1 VRPSVYRDDHLVN
14 LGGVDTEPK
23 YTDEE
28 WGLLVGLPQS
38 VLIAASQAE
47 ADGNRRTREEWTAGM
62 TAIADGRGSASP
74 LVSAVAADVVTRQGD
89 VTDGDEPPVIEF
101 PDREAALSDVIGRAR
116 SAHELLVAKA
126 EAADAEAYRFWVVT
140 VADQVVGAARTGGV
154 LGLGGEQVT
163 PAERTFRDELAT
175 ALEV

>member
-1 VRPSVYRDDHLVN
+1 ME
-14 LGGVDTEPK
+14 TEPK

-47 ADGNRRTREEWTAGM
+47 HDGSRRTREEWTAGM
-62 TAIADGRGSASP
+62 TTIADGRGSSSP
-74 LVSAVAADVVTRQGD
+74 LVKKVADEVVARQGD
-89 VTDGDEPPVIEF
+89 ITHGDEPPIIEF
-101 PDREAALSDVIGRAR
+101 PDRDAGLADVISRAR
-116 SAHELLVAKA
+116 GAHELLAAKA
-126 EAADAEAYRFWVVT
+126 EPADAEAYRYWVVT
-140 VADQVVGAARTGGV
+140 VADQVVGAAKTGGV

-163 PAERTFRDELAT
+163 PAERTFRDDLAS